1 MNKDFIFNK
10 WDRLLYED
18 FLEHLISLGDDKLIE
33 FNSKIINTKQ
43 EIIGIKTPILRNIAK
58 NIAKGNI
65 ESFLEI
71 VNDHYFEESLIEG
84 FVIGYITDKD
94 VFLKYFNSF
103 IKKIDNWATCDTCV
117 SSFKIMKKVDFFD
130 IAKSLS
136 YEDNEFLSRV
146 GIVIMLDYYVDIKY
160 VDEIIKIVSSIKS
173 NYYYVNMALSWLVSV
188 LFIKFRIKT
197 LELLKQRILPVFV
210 QNKAIQKI
218 RDSYRVSKDDKDML
232 LLYKIN

>member
-103 IKKIDNWATCDTCV
+103 IKKPYNPI
-117 SSFKIMKKVDFFD
+117 FKRLQINSKSILMIVPIKLSNIIFLALL
-130 IAKSLS
+130 IAC
-136 YEDNEFLSRV
+136 N
-146 GIVIMLDYYVDIKY
+146 MLANGDWIY
-160 VDEIIKIVSSIKS
+160 SIKK
-173 NYYYVNMALSWLVSV
+173 NGAINFKY
-188 LFIKFRIKT
+188 
-197 LELLKQRILPVFV
+197 ELP
-210 QNKAIQKI
+210 
-218 RDSYRVSKDDKDML
+218 
-232 LLYKIN
+232 